1 MKTLNNHTILYD
13 EDCPLCNAY
22 TSTFINTK
30 MLDEEGRKPYC
41 KISNH
46 EREFVDIERAANEI
60 ALVDNEKNQVIY
72 GIDSLL
78 KIIGFSFP
86 VIEKIGNFTPVNYL
100 LRKLYSFISYNRKVI
115 MPSEKKE
122 DNNLECSPSF
132 NIKYR
137 LLYIVFGLL
146 ITVVT
151 LFQFSELIEI
161 LPNSNYKREVV
172 LAIGMVISQLLFL
185 GNKDYQTQINYVGN
199 IITVSLFGC
208 IGLFQLM
215 LLNQI
220 FPLSQTV
227 IMIGFAGTVALMFFE
242 HKRRIQLLELPSYLS
257 WTWIGY
263 RVVIL
268 PLILIR

>member
-60 ALVDNEKNQVIY
+60 ALVDNENKEVIY

-86 VIEKIGNFTPVNYL
+86 LIEKIGNFAPVNFL

-122 DNNLECSPSF
+122 DPNLECSPSF
-132 NIKYR
+132 NFKYR
-137 LLYIVFGLL
+137 LLYIVLGLL

-151 LFQFSELIEI
+151 LFKFSELIEI
-161 LPNSNYKREVV
+161 LPASSYQREVF
-172 LAIGMVISQLLFL
+172 LAVGMVVSQLLFIIK
-185 GNKDYQTQINYVGN
+185 KDYQTQINYIGN

-215 LLNQI
+215 LLHSI
-220 FPLSQTV
+220 FPIPQSV
-227 IMIGFAGTVALMFFE
+227 ILVGFTGTVALMFFE
-242 HKRRIQLLELPSYLS
+242 HKRRIQLLELPTYLS

-263 RVVIL
+263 RIL
-268 PLILIR
+268 VLLLILNF

>member
-100 LRKLYSFISYNRKVI
+100 LRKLYSFISYFGFLVSI
-115 MPSEKKE
+115 FSYFMPDKG
-122 DNNLECSPSF
+122 F
-132 NIKYR
+132 RFY
-137 LLYIVFGLL
+137 FFH
-146 ITVVT
+146 
-151 LFQFSELIEI
+151 LF
-161 LPNSNYKREVV
+161 
-172 LAIGMVISQLLFL
+172 
-185 GNKDYQTQINYVGN
+185 
-199 IITVSLFGC
+199 
-208 IGLFQLM
+208 
-215 LLNQI
+215 
-220 FPLSQTV
+220 SQT
-227 IMIGFAGTVALMFFE
+227 
-242 HKRRIQLLELPSYLS
+242 H
-257 WTWIGY
+257 
-263 RVVIL
+263 
-268 PLILIR
+268 